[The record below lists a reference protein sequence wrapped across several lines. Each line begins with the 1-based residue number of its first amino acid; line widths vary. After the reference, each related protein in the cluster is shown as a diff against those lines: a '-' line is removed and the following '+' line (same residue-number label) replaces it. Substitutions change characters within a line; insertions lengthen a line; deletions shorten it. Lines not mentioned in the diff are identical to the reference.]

1 MMLFITSVSV
11 AQLTTMID
19 VLMKQV
25 IRYIHNWY
33 NLIQNFRFT
42 YLTFLQISLFDVVS
56 ENLIEFLRHLFI
68 IIVH

>member
-11 AQLTTMID
+11 AQLSTMID

-68 IIVH
+68 IIMH